1 MCFFILRVIAR
12 RALPDVAIYLCVAKE
27 IATLISFARNDD
39 FLNFLLRVITFS
51 KGQDFPPFSAEKS
64 VIFFA
69 KNA

>member
-1 MCFFILRVIAR
+1 MCLLILRVIAR

-39 FLNFLLRVITFS
+39 FLNFLLRVITFQ
-51 KGQDFPPFSAEKS
+51 KGKIFRRFPLEKKCD
-64 VIFFA
+64 FFA